1 MKKLP
6 IYRVKVGGEFAD
18 AKLDYV
24 SLVDQPAIQTKGLLF
39 SNNLIFKFEKEKQII
54 TGPAMIPNQLIYRR
68 DKEMGEF
75 YVVFEADA
83 IIELATKFNREVKEF
98 KINVDHADVVPSA
111 FITESWIVDNPE
123 MDKAKSL
130 GFDVPAGTWMLSVK
144 VEDEA
149 FWNDE
154 VKAKGQFGFS
164 VEGLFGLEATNEMF
178 KNIQPEEEMDFESY
192 TDYPDAVVENANIAL
207 RWAEENGWGNCGT
220 PVGKARANQLA
231 NREPISEETI
241 ARMASFARHRENSTK
256 ELGDGC
262 GRLMWLAWGGD
273 EGVEWASRKLE
284 DIRNS
289 QSEEFAHIDNNNNL
303 ELNKE
308 TMNKSKLKFEEAM
321 LADGTSVWVSSLEV
335 GGEVYLF
342 DRETLE
348 KTPAP
353 DGNHELQDGTVVT
366 TVDGKITEIK
376 AKEVESETGEE
387 VEVEVE
393 AAVDPVLDSE
403 AVLAI
408 VEPVLQAKLDEV
420 YGVIA
425 ELKAM
430 LEGAQAPATV
440 TDEAMS
446 SHKFEVVNPLAGYL
460 QFIKNK

>member
-6 IYRVKVGGEFAD
+6 IYRVKVGGEFSE

-83 IIELATKFNREVKEF
+83 ILELATKFNREVKEF

-123 MDKAKSL
+123 MDKSKSL

-164 VEGLFGLEATNEMF
+164 VEGLFGLEATSEMF
-178 KNIQPEEEMDFESY
+178 KNVQPESMVFESY
-192 TDYPDAVVENANIAL
+192 TDYPDAAVENAKIAL
-207 RWAEENGWGNCGT
+207 RWADENGWGDCGT

-241 ARMASFARHRENSTK
+241 ARMASFARHRENSDK

-273 EGVEWASRKLE
+273 EGVEWASNKLE

-289 QSEEFAHIDNNNNL
+289 QSEEFEHIDNNDNL
-303 ELNKE
+303 KLNE
-308 TMNKSKLKFEEAM
+308 QEMNKSKLKFAEAM
-321 LADGTSVWVSSLEV
+321 LADGTSVYVSALEV

-342 DRETLE
+342 DRDTLE

-353 DGNHELQDGTVVT
+353 DADHVLEDGTVVT
-366 TVDGKITEIK
+366 TVDGIITAIVP
-376 AKEVESETGEE
+376 KEEEE

-393 AAVDPVLDSE
+393 LAVDPVLDST

-408 VEPVLQAKLDEV
+408 VEPVLQSKLDEV

-430 LEGAQAPATV
+430 IESTQAPATV

-446 SHKFEVVNPLAGYL
+446 TQKFSEVNPLSAYL
-460 QFIKNK
+460 EFVKGK

>member
-24 SLVDQPAIQTKGLLF
+24 SLVDQPAIQTKALLF

-75 YVVFEADA
+75 YVVFEVDA
-83 IIELATKFNREVKEF
+83 ILELATKFNREVKEF

-111 FITESWIVDNPE
+111 FITESWIVDDPE

-178 KNIQPEEEMDFESY
+178 KAI
-192 TDYPDAVVENANIAL
+192 
-207 RWAEENGWGNCGT
+207 
-220 PVGKARANQLA
+220 
-231 NREPISEETI
+231 
-241 ARMASFARHRENSTK
+241 
-256 ELGDGC
+256 
-262 GRLMWLAWGGD
+262 
-273 EGVEWASRKLE
+273 
-284 DIRNS
+284 
-289 QSEEFAHIDNNNNL
+289 QSEEFEHINNDDNL
-303 ELNKE
+303 KLNTQE
-308 TMNKSKLKFEEAM
+308 MNKSKLKFAEAM
-321 LADGTSVWVSSLEV
+321 LADGTSVWVSALEV

-342 DRETLE
+342 DRDSLE

-353 DGNHELQDGTVVT
+353 DGDHELEDGTVVT
-366 TVDGKITEIK
+366 TVDGIITEVK
-376 AKEVESETGEE
+376 AKEEEAKVEI
-387 VEVEVE
+387 EVE
-393 AAVDPVLDSE
+393 AQVDPQLDAE
-403 AVLAI
+403 AVLSI

-430 LEGAQAPATV
+430 LESTQAPATV

-446 SHKFEVVNPLAGYL
+446 TQKFNDVNPLAAYL
-460 QFIKNK
+460 QFVKRK